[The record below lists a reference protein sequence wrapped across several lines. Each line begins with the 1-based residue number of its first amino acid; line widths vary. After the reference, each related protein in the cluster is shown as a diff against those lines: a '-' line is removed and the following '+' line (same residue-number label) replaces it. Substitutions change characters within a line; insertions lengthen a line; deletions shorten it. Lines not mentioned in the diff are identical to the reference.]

1 MGFNKRYIDK
11 ERIVSAFKH
20 DGGRGVTD
28 LYKAD
33 AIILQGDSHICN
45 CIDKIMSKEETV
57 EHKQQLIEIYMLQL
71 LEGLYP
77 FK

>member
-1 MGFNKRYIDK
+1 MGFNKRYIDRD
-11 ERIVSAFKH
+11 RIVSAFKY

-28 LYKAD
+28 LFRAD
-33 AIILQGDSHICN
+33 AIILEGDSNICSY
-45 CIDKIMSKEETV
+45 IEKIMSKEETI
-57 EHKQQLIEIYMLQL
+57 EHKQQLIELYMLQL